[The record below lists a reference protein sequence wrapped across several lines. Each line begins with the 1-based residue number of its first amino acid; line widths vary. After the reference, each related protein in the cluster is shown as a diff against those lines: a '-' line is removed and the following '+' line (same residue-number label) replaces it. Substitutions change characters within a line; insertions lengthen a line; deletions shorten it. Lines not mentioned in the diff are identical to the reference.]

1 MKVTVYV
8 PTGNADVIP
17 VTAMGLLVFVIDVTC
32 AAVLVKELV
41 G

>member
-17 VTAMGLLVFVIDVTC
+17 VTAMRLLVFGDVAC
-32 AAVLVKELV
+32 AAVVKELV